1 MQASSV
7 CSQTLIPGGSPALP
21 TRVVYGEGTVVG
33 NPANHLRPLWNQYR
47 EAWCLTDALVF
58 LRTQRICTNLRNVIW

>member
-7 CSQTLIPGGSPALP
+7 CSQTLIPGGYPALP
-21 TRVVYGEGTVVG
+21 TRGVYGEGTVVG

-47 EAWCLTDALVF
+47 EA
-58 LRTQRICTNLRNVIW
+58 